1 MKENVLKTIVSAAIA
16 SAAAYFRVLAVPL
29 LVLIFAMSAD
39 YITGMINAGLRGEIS
54 SKKGLAGIVKK
65 LCYMFGVGVGIIVDY
80 ICNSALSTVGI
91 VGVGGAG
98 ANVYFFGILVTVWL
112 ILNEATSIVENLHD
126 IGVPMPVFL
135 GAVIEKL
142 KKSAEQNGRENN
154 NNGSKTK

>member
-1 MKENVLKTIVSAAIA
+1 MKENVLKTIVSAVCAA
-16 SAAAYFRVLAVPL
+16 AAAYFRVLAAPL

-91 VGVGGAG
+91 GGTG
-98 ANVYFFGILVTVWL
+98 GTNVYFFGVLVTVWL

-135 GAVIEKL
+135 GKVIEKL
-142 KKSAEQNGRENN
+142 KKTAEQNGGENMPEN
-154 NNGSKTK
+154 K